1 MLITINTLKKII
13 ETTEVFKNLSGTDK
27 FKQSLLLKN
36 YKNIHNDFEQAK
48 RLGVDYVA
56 QYMTSSLELSLI
68 RELVDL
74 SKQD

>member
-1 MLITINTLKKII
+1 MIITINTLKKTI
-13 ETTEVFKNLSGTDK
+13 ENTDVFNNLSGTDK

-56 QYMTSSLELSLI
+56 QYMTSSLELSLVK
-68 RELVDL
+68 ELVEL
-74 SKQD
+74 SEQD

>member
-1 MLITINTLKKII
+1 MIITINTFKKTI
-13 ETTEVFKNLSGTDK
+13 ETTDVFKNLSGTDK

-36 YKNIHNDFEQAK
+36 YKNIYNDFEQAK

-68 RELVDL
+68 KELVEL
-74 SKQD
+74 SEQD